1 MITHAV
7 AREGLLIHSP
17 MAQNKKLLFISTVT
31 SFGGNVSYGGGEFFA
46 KEFLCELSRRGWEVV
61 FVSPPGNPLLDDD
74 EFMRCITRSIPLE
87 LSCGIRQPARFFST
101 LWRWLRIL
109 KTHQEY
115 LLYGNAFQSLKWL
128 AMGSTFF
135 PIRTICHLHESSYK
149 HYHSLR
155 ARILAL
161 RIERFIAISESVK
174 ALFVEGSR
182 ISPEKISIVHNGVAI
197 NVEVEKLP
205 SQRDS
210 MRRELELPLTGY
222 LVMMAARTDPLKGHE
237 IFLRAAAEVLKTRA
251 DAHFLVVGFEGGE
264 GSQVRLHQELL
275 RLMDQLGIRQSI
287 RVLGH
292 TDRVRLFMRVSD
304 IVVVPSTAE
313 GFGRTA
319 IEAMAEK
326 TALIA
331 SRVGGLEEIL
341 QDHETAIL
349 FENRNWL
356 DLADKITS
364 LLTHQETREKLAVRG
379 HQAAVD
385 SFLMSRMTDK
395 IERLLGTAEE

>member
-1 MITHAV
+1 
-7 AREGLLIHSP
+7 
-17 MAQNKKLLFISTVT
+17 MAQNKKLLFLSTVT
-31 SFGGNVSYGGGEFFA
+31 NFGGNLSYGGGEFFA

-61 FVSPPGNPLLDDD
+61 FVSPPG
-74 EFMRCITRSIPLE
+74 FMHCITRSISLE

-101 LWRWLRIL
+101 LWSWLRIL

-128 AMGSTFF
+128 ALGSTFF
-135 PIRTICHLHESSYK
+135 PIRTICHLHESSYE

-155 ARILAL
+155 ARILSL
-161 RIERFIAISESVK
+161 RIDRFIAISESVK
-174 ALFVEGSR
+174 ALFVQGSR

-197 NVEVEKLP
+197 QVEVEKSL
-205 SQRDS
+205 SERES
-210 MRRELELPLTGY
+210 VRRELELPLTGY

-237 IFLRAAAEVLKTRA
+237 IFLRAAAEVLKTRS
-251 DAHFLVVGFEGGE
+251 DAYFLVVGFEPGV
-264 GSQVRLHQELL
+264 GSQWRLHHELL
-275 RLMDQLGIRQSI
+275 GLMDQLGIRQSI

-292 TDRVRLFMRVSD
+292 TDRVRLYMRASD

-341 QDHETAIL
+341 QDHETGL
-349 FENRNWL
+349 FFENRNWR
-356 DLADKITS
+356 DLAVKIIS
-364 LLTHQETREKLAVRG
+364 LLTHQERREKLAAWG
-379 HQAAVD
+379 HQSVVD
-385 SFLMSRMTDK
+385 SFLMSTMTDK
-395 IERLLGTAEE
+395 IERLLVTVPASC

>member
-264 GSQVRLHQELL
+264 GSQVKLHQELL

-349 FENRNWL
+349 F
-356 DLADKITS
+356 
-364 LLTHQETREKLAVRG
+364 
-379 HQAAVD
+379 
-385 SFLMSRMTDK
+385 
-395 IERLLGTAEE
+395 

>member
-1 MITHAV
+1 MGEV
-7 AREGLLIHSP
+7 
-17 MAQNKKLLFISTVT
+17 KKLLFLSTVT
-31 SFGGNVSYGGGEFFA
+31 SSRRNVSYGGGEFFA

-61 FVSPPGNPLLDDD
+61 FVSPAGNPLLDDA
-74 EFMRCITRSIPLE
+74 EFMRCITRSISLE
-87 LSCGIRQPARFFST
+87 LSCGIRHPVRFFST
-101 LWRWLRIL
+101 LWSWLRIL
-109 KTHQEY
+109 QTHQEY

-128 AMGSTFF
+128 ALGSTFF
-135 PIRTICHLHESSYK
+135 PIKTICHLHESSYE
-149 HYHSLR
+149 HYRSLR
-155 ARILAL
+155 ARILSL
-161 RIERFIAISESVK
+161 RIDRFIAISESVK
-174 ALFVEGSR
+174 DLFVQGSR
-182 ISPEKISIVHNGVAI
+182 IPPENISIVHNGVAI
-197 NVEVEKLP
+197 NVGVEK
-205 SQRDS
+205 SASERDS
-210 MRRELELPLTGY
+210 VRRELGLPLTGY
-222 LVMMAARTDPLKGHE
+222 LVMMAARVDPLKGHE
-237 IFLRAAAEVLKTRA
+237 IFLRAATEILKTRE
-251 DAHFLVVGFEGGE
+251 DAHFLVVGFEAGE

-292 TDRVRLFMRVSD
+292 TDRVRLFMRASD

-349 FENRNWL
+349 FENRNWR

>member
-1 MITHAV
+1 MGAV
-7 AREGLLIHSP
+7 
-17 MAQNKKLLFISTVT
+17 KKILFLSTAAN
-31 SFGGNVSYGGGEFFA
+31 SSGNVSYGGGEFFA
-46 KEFLCELSRRGWEVV
+46 KEFLCELSGRGWEVV
-61 FVSPPGNPLLDDD
+61 FVSPPGNPLLHDA
-74 EFMRCITRSIPLE
+74 EFMRCITQSISLE
-87 LSCGIRQPARFFST
+87 LSCSIRHPVRFFST
-101 LWRWLRIL
+101 LWSWLRIL

-128 AMGSTFF
+128 ALGSTFF
-135 PIRTICHLHESSYK
+135 PIRTICHLHESSYE
-149 HYHSLR
+149 HYRSLR
-155 ARILAL
+155 AKILSL
-161 RIERFIAISESVK
+161 RIDRFIAISESVK
-174 ALFVEGSR
+174 ALFVQGSR
-182 ISPEKISIVHNGVAI
+182 TSPEKISIVHNGVAI
-197 NVEVEKLP
+197 NVEVEKSALE
-205 SQRDS
+205 RDTV
-210 MRRELELPLTGY
+210 RRELGLPLTGY
-222 LVMMAARTDPLKGHE
+222 LVMMAARVDPLKGHE

-251 DAHFLVVGFEGGE
+251 DAHFLVVGFEAGE

-349 FENRNWL
+349 FENRNWR

-379 HQAAVD
+379 HQAALD

-395 IERLLGTAEE
+395 IEDLIEQ

>member
-264 GSQVRLHQELL
+264 GSQVKLHQELL

-341 QDHETAIL
+341 QDHETGLL

>member
-1 MITHAV
+1 
-7 AREGLLIHSP
+7 

-264 GSQVRLHQELL
+264 GSQVKLHQELL